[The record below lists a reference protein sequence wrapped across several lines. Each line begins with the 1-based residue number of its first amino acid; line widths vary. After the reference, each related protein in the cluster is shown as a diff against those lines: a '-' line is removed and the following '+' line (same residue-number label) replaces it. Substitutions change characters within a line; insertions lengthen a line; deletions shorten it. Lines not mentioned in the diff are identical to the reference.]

1 MKNLK
6 VLLMTVIL
14 IASHSLIAQI
24 AMNTDGSS
32 PDGSAMLDVKSN
44 NKGLLLPR
52 MNTYQMSLITNP
64 ATGLLVFNT
73 DSSDFFG
80 FNGNNWISFWNTGD
94 TISIWSCGDPITHG
108 GQSYSTVQIGT
119 QCWMAENLNIG
130 TRIDGTANQTDN
142 PTIEKYCYDNSTA
155 NCDTYGGLYQWHEMM
170 QYVTIEGTQGICP
183 PDWHLPTDAEW
194 CTLENYVDV
203 GDVSC
208 SATDWRGTDAGSNLK
223 ETGNAHWSSSNSDAT
238 NSSGFTGLPGGYRI
252 AINGSFD
259 QLTNVAYFW
268 TSSENSS
275 DAWYRHLYTD
285 YEEVMRNAD
294 PQAYGYSVRCVR
306 D

>member
-1 MKNLK
+1 MKKVK
-6 VLLMTVIL
+6 VLLMTIIL
-14 IASHSLIAQI
+14 IVSHSLIAQI
-24 AMNTDGSS
+24 AMNADGSS

-80 FNGNNWISFWNTGD
+80 FDGNNWISFWNTGD
-94 TISIWSCGDPITHG
+94 TITIWACGDPITYG
-108 GQSYSTVQIGT
+108 GQNYSTVQIGT

-142 PTIEKYCYDNSTA
+142 PTIEKYCYTNSNA
-155 NCDTYGGLYQWHEMM
+155 YCDTYGGLYQWNEMM
-170 QYVTIEGTQGICP
+170 QYVTTEGTQGICP
-183 PDWHLPTDAEW
+183 TAWHLPSDAEW
-194 CTLENYVDV
+194 KTMEMDLGMTQSQAD
-203 GDVSC
+203 
-208 SATDWRGTDAGSNLK
+208 ATDWRGTDEGAKLK
-223 ETGNAHWSSSNSDAT
+223 EPGTTHWSSPNTGAS

-252 AINGSFD
+252 ASNGLFD

-268 TSSENSS
+268 SSSVNGS
-275 DAWYRHLYTD
+275 DAWYRHLYTS
-285 YEEVMRNAD
+285 YTQVMRNAD
-294 PQAYGYSVRCVR
+294 PKAYGYSVRCVQ